1 MTFSEVYAK
10 LIEAIKLPL
19 SYLTD
24 PEDRLFFPY
33 LLSSLALAYF
43 VYHRS
48 KIRGSFWRYVFP
60 KDVWLGRSAMVDYGL
75 IFFNAAFK
83 VFLIGPY
90 LLFGIYLSYHVELL
104 LPEVFGYPNVA
115 LTSTQTIILYT
126 IVLTVALDLSIY
138 LIHRLMHVIPIFWE
152 FHKVHHAATTMTPF
166 TKYRSHPVE
175 LILITVTV
183 TLTMGVVTGIF
194 QYLSPHPIKEAT
206 LIGANVLSLGFMVFG
221 SNLRHS
227 HIQLKYFKWLE
238 RVLLSPYQHQIH
250 HSDNPEHYDR
260 NLGSKLAIWDWMFGT
275 LLRSDQVEDIR
286 FGIGKDDEANYS
298 SLWKNLSTPFVNLW
312 HMVRRIGPK
321 KSF

>member
-1 MTFSEVYAK
+1 MSLSEVYAK
-10 LIEAIKLPL
+10 LIEAVTLPFNN
-19 SYLTD
+19 LTD
-24 PEDRLFFPY
+24 PEDRLFIPY

-43 VYHRS
+43 VYHSS
-48 KIRGSFWRYVFP
+48 KITGSFWRYVFP

-83 VFLIGPY
+83 VFFIGPY

-115 LTSTQTIILYT
+115 LTATQTIILYT

-183 TLTMGVVTGIF
+183 TLTMGVVTGVF
-194 QYLSPHPIKEAT
+194 QYLSPHPIKEST

-275 LLRSDQVEDIR
+275 LLRSDQVEEIR

-312 HMVRRIGPK
+312 RMVRRIGPK